1 MLEEADI
8 SQVRSDAVPWLSA
21 QTMAIFDKA
30 VVEPA
35 PLSGLAIWRYLRRS
49 TALWPEA
56 EEPIL
61 STTCLVLTSLSK
73 LPFQKPFYFRGA
85 LKTFLLWLDLH
96 RGRRTI
102 INCHRVVDV

>member
-61 STTCLVLTSLSK
+61 STTCLVLKQL
-73 LPFQKPFYFRGA
+73 
-85 LKTFLLWLDLH
+85 
-96 RGRRTI
+96 RR
-102 INCHRVVDV
+102 CHFKSRFISDER